1 MTIRAWETY
10 VVCRSESDDRQG
22 NYYKGCKNCECYVSK
37 KNQETNI
44 DVWSFFP
51 CFFSI
56 FLCSFFS
63 FVISTIIRTRKWQRA
78 HFNNASNVNK
88 TITMTSWRNRDIITY
103 LIFPKLYNLELSRIY
118 SFHFVFQT
126 CKITFVS
133 LRYFYS
139 HKTRFS
145 LWWCWLIWISRYA
158 FSNVLKKI
166 FVLRTSISYIVCFNV
181 PQKTQKY
188 AVIYC
193 NTWKVLILIMH
204 SE

>member
-1 MTIRAWETY
+1 MTNQ
-10 VVCRSESDDRQG
+10 DL
-22 NYYKGCKNCECYVSK
+22 KNVRRVSFRVLIDKIIMTKVARIVSVIFQRKIK
-37 KNQETNI
+37 KPISMFE
-44 DVWSFFP
+44 VFSLVFFL
-51 CFFSI
+51 FFCVR
-56 FLCSFFS
+56 FFFFFS
-63 FVISTIIRTRKWQRA
+63 FVIVKAAEYTLQY
-78 HFNNASNVNK
+78 ASNENK
-88 TITMTSWRNRDIITY
+88 IITMTSWRNRDIMLY
-103 LIFPKLYNLELSRIY
+103 WIFPKLYTLELSRIY

-166 FVLRTSISYIVCFNV
+166 FVLRTSISYIVWFNV

>member
-1 MTIRAWETY
+1 MFLRKI
-10 VVCRSESDDRQG
+10 
-22 NYYKGCKNCECYVSK
+22 K
-37 KNQETNI
+37 KPISMFE
-44 DVWSFFP
+44 VFSLVFFL
-51 CFFSI
+51 FFCV
-56 FLCSFFS
+56 LFFS
-63 FVISTIIRTRKWQRA
+63 FVISTIIRTRKRQRA

-88 TITMTSWRNRDIITY
+88 IIIMTSWRNLDITTY
-103 LIFPKLYNLELSRIY
+103 LIFPKLYNLELFRIY
-118 SFHFVFQT
+118 YFHFVFQT

-166 FVLRTSISYIVCFNV
+166 FVLRTSISYIVWLNV